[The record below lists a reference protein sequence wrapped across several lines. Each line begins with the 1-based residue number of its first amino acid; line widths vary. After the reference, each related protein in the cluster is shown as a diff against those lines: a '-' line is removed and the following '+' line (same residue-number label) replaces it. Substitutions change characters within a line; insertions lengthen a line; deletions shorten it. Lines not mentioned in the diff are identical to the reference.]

1 MATTAPPEIQVY
13 ALLPHAVSLV
23 GGLDVD
29 PSNWHWVHCLTLPV
43 ETVNALQFSQRP
55 YKWIRYAIGAIVG
68 AKGHLSSRPDS
79 LNVVDYNAVLPAEST
94 ALYYHTSE
102 EERRRM
108 FPVDPDIGRTH
119 ITSGVT
125 TTRRTRFHDDVAERD
140 GRTCVLTGMIHGVCD
155 AVHLLAH
162 SKGNEVCYGILYSQ
176 SVSLTIAS
184 VIVH

>member
-55 YKWIRYAIGAIVG
+55 YKWIRYATGAIVG
-68 AKGHLSSRPDS
+68 AEGHLSSRPDS

-108 FPVDPDIGRTH
+108 FRSIL
-119 ITSGVT
+119 TSGAHTSPLVLPPLGGLDST
-125 TTRRTRFHDDVAERD
+125 TTLQNGMG
-140 GRTCVLTGMIHGVCD
+140 GR
-155 AVHLLAH
+155 
-162 SKGNEVCYGILYSQ
+162 
-176 SVSLTIAS
+176 VS
-184 VIVH
+184 